1 MAVSFIIIL
10 LGLELMGSSLE
21 KILHPEEV
29 GVSALTYLVLIVS
42 IAVKLWQ
49 GMFNRNWENASPPR
63 RCRPPLPTA

>member
-10 LGLELMGSSLE
+10 LGLELMGSSFE

-42 IAVKLWQ
+42 IAVNSGRGCLTAT
-49 GMFNRNWENASPPR
+49 WENASPPR